1 MRQHESHRLCRW
13 IPSNRELANA
23 VESAEESPGGAGGFH
38 RTPYFFSF
46 PTMID
51 ALWPPKPK
59 LLLITWPM
67 GRSCGVFGV

>member
-1 MRQHESHRLCRW
+1 MRRHEQPPALPVDSVE
-13 IPSNRELANA
+13 SQAANA
-23 VESAEESPGGAGGFH
+23 VESAREPPAEPEAATAAATSSAC
-38 RTPYFFSF
+38 

-59 LLLITWPM
+59 LLLITWLM